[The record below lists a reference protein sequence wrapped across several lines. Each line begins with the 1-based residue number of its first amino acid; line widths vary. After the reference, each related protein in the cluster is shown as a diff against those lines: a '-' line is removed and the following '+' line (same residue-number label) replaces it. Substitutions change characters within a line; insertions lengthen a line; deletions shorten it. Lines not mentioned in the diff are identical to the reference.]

1 MTGEGVGGGNGDSPV
16 AGEGVASGDSGAVG
30 CSIAVAVPRGGCA
43 LGCEVAVPRG
53 GCAFGAVVADGVAEL
68 SGPDPAQVASS
79 VTAMLM
85 VRREITN

>member
-1 MTGEGVGGGNGDSPV
+1 MTGEGVAGGNGDSPV

-30 CSIAVAVPRGGCA
+30 CAVAVPRGGCA
-43 LGCEVAVPRG
+43 L
-53 GCAFGAVVADGVAEL
+53 GAVVADGVAEL
-68 SGPDPAQVASS
+68 SGPDPAQAASS